1 MTLQWTG
8 DEVFAFLAREF
19 PNALGRGMNYE
30 IVSLEPEALDMRLQV
45 DESHLRPGGTISGP
59 TMMELVDCAIYVL
72 LLAHHREEARLAV
85 TTNLAISFLRK
96 PKPGPLLAR
105 VRLIKHGRTLSV
117 ARTDILSEA
126 DDRLVASSEATY
138 FMGGA

>member
-19 PNALGRGMNYE
+19 PHAMGRGMNYE

-117 ARTDILSEA
+117 ARTDIVSEA

>member
-1 MTLQWTG
+1 MTLQWTAE
-8 DEVFAFLAREF
+8 DVFDFLRREF
-19 PNALGRGMNYE
+19 PNALGRGMRYE
-30 IVSLEPEALDMRLQV
+30 VLALEPEALDMRLDA

-72 LLAHHREEARLAV
+72 LLAHHKEQARLAV

-96 PKPGPLLAR
+96 PKPGPLVAK

-117 ARTDILSEA
+117 ARTDIVSEA
-126 DDRLVASSEATY
+126 DGRLVASSEATY
-138 FMGGA
+138 FMGGT

>member
-1 MTLQWTG
+1 MQLKWTVDEIFSFLQ
-8 DEVFAFLAREF
+8 REF
-19 PNALGRGMNYE
+19 PQALRDGMHYQ
-30 IVSLEPEALDMRLQV
+30 VASLEPEALDLRLEAGEQQ
-45 DESHLRPGGTISGP
+45 LRPGGTVSGP
-59 TMMELVDCAIYVL
+59 TMMEMVDFAIYVL
-72 LLAHHREEARLAV
+72 LLAHHKEEARLAV

-117 ARTDILSEA
+117 ARTDIVSEA
-126 DDRLVASSEATY
+126 DGKLVASSEATY

>member
-19 PNALGRGMNYE
+19 PHALGRGMNYE

-117 ARTDILSEA
+117 ARTDIVSEA